1 MDSSSRHPAGFPK
14 TERRPARAVDRASR
28 PFPIYGKGLRTL
40 SIATAITMA
49 VALGLVF
56 FYAPLDAEQGFL
68 QKIFYVHVPLAIVAL
83 CGFVI
88 GGLLAIQHLRTRD
101 SRWDM
106 RSYVAIHMSLIFGV
120 GALLTG
126 SIWAKG
132 SWGHWWVWS
141 EPTLVSFL
149 IVFLL
154 YATYQPLRFAIEDPE
169 RQARYASVFAIT
181 AGAFVPLNFIA
192 VRLSTAYLHPRVL
205 GQTSNLP
212 SSMALTFVVSLLAIA
227 LLFATLCKFELT
239 AKHTRAQ
246 LRALR
251 RRLTDEAPDP
261 LARRPR
267 SAAPTL
273 HPVATMTARAV
284 GRPGG

>member
-1 MDSSSRHPAGFPK
+1 M
-14 TERRPARAVDRASR
+14 
-28 PFPIYGKGLRTL
+28 YGKGLRAL
-40 SIATAITMA
+40 SISTVSVMA
-49 VALGLVF
+49 LALALVF
-56 FYAPLDAEQGFL
+56 FWVPLEADQGFL
-68 QKIFYVHVPLAIVAL
+68 QKIFYVHVPLAIVSL
-83 CGFVI
+83 CGFVL
-88 GGLLAIQHLRTRD
+88 GGIFAIQHLRTRD

-120 GALLTG
+120 ATLITG

-132 SWGHWWVWS
+132 SWGHWWEWS

-169 RQARYASVFAIT
+169 RQARYASVFAVT

-192 VRLSTAYLHPRVL
+192 VRASTAYVHPRVL
-205 GQTSNLP
+205 GATSNLP
-212 SSMALTFVVSLLAIA
+212 WQMALTFLVSLLGMA
-227 LLFATLCKFELT
+227 LLFATLCKYELT

-251 RRLTDEAPDP
+251 RLAERRGGVAGAAPV
-261 LARRPR
+261 RRGR
-267 SAAPTL
+267 SAAPSL
-273 HPVATMTARAV
+273 QATAMIAD
-284 GRPGG
+284 RPSDRRSL